1 MLGSRQLDALQNITG
16 SATPWWRQLRICTFW
31 IGGTASGAFKLGT
44 SYTGGLIGTSIAS
57 YGLSFDASL
66 VARTSVETRGKN
78 TAYYPRIHA

>member
-1 MLGSRQLDALQNITG
+1 MHSKTSRDLRLRGGGSFGFVRSD
-16 SATPWWRQLRICTFW
+16 
-31 IGGTASGAFKLGT
+31 GGTASGAFKLGT